1 MHRLSRHAA
10 ALRRSAPE
18 LRPAAAADE
27 EAAEDARTPV
37 CLVIGAGAGI
47 GQGVA
52 IKFAAEGYHAC
63 VVRRGGGPSSL
74 SDDSTPGKF
83 EEFVQ
88 GLRDAGGEAT
98 AFFANGCSQP
108 PAAAPFCRCQPSPYL
123 TRRRA
128 ARSPRRWGS

>member
-1 MHRLSRHAA
+1 MCRSRLRSLLDAVQQRLVHSDGWAPQGGYHAAAMHRLSRHAA

-27 EAAEDARTPV
+27 EVAEDARTPV

-52 IKFAAEGYHAC
+52 TKFAAEGYHAC

-98 AFFANGCSQP
+98 AFFANG
-108 PAAAPFCRCQPSPYL
+108 
-123 TRRRA
+123 
-128 ARSPRRWGS
+128 